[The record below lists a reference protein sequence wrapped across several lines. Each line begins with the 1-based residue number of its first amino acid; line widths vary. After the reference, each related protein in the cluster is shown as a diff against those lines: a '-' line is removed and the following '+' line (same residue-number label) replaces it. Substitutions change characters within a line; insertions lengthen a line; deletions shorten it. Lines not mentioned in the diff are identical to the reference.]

1 MRYIICGLEFMSID
15 DDVLNTRLSLIESS
29 VYSVSTTRVI
39 FRFYIRLRKL
49 SSQSIIM
56 KVDFSDFLALCSA
69 GS

>member
-29 VYSVSTTRVI
+29 VCSVSTTRVI